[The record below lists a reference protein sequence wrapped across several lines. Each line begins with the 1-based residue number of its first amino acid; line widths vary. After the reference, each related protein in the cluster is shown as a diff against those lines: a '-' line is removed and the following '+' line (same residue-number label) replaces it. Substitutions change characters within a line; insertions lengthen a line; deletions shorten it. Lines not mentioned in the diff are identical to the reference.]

1 VSREMKRI
9 LVTGA
14 CGQIGSELTPALRA
28 RYGSENVVASDI
40 AEPTPALRDAG
51 PFEFVDVTRREQ
63 IEEVVERYKIDTIY
77 HMAAILS
84 ASGEKNPQLAWRVNV
99 GGLYNVLEV
108 ARERELVRVFCPS
121 SIAVFGPE
129 TPKENTPQET
139 VLRPTTMYGITKVT
153 GELLGNYYFHRFG
166 VDVRG
171 LRYPG
176 IISAETMP
184 GGGTTDYAVEIF
196 YEALKHKRY
205 TCFVREDTVL
215 PMMYMPDCIEALKHK
230 RYTCFVREDTVL
242 PMMYMPDCIRATMM
256 LMEADLS
263 RLRYHTEYNLSGL
276 SFSAGEL
283 AAEIQKHIPD
293 FVCTFEPD
301 FRQQIADSWPRTI
314 DDTPAREDWG
324 WAPKYDLAAMV
335 KDMLAKLREKGV

>member
-1 VSREMKRI
+1 
-9 LVTGA
+9 
-14 CGQIGSELTPALRA
+14 
-28 RYGSENVVASDI
+28 
-40 AEPTPALRDAG
+40 
-51 PFEFVDVTRREQ
+51 
-63 IEEVVERYKIDTIY
+63 
-77 HMAAILS
+77 
-84 ASGEKNPQLAWRVNV
+84 
-99 GGLYNVLEV
+99 
-108 ARERELVRVFCPS
+108 VRVFCPS

-166 VDVRG
+166 LDVRG

-196 YEALKHKRY
+196 YEALRHG
-205 TCFVREDTVL
+205 
-215 PMMYMPDCIEALKHK
+215 

-242 PMMYMPDCIRATMM
+242 PMMYMPDCIRATIM

-263 RLRYHTEYNLSGL
+263 RLTYHADYNLSGL

-283 AAEIQKHIPD
+283 VAEIKKHIPD
-293 FVCTFEPD
+293 FVCEFKPD

-335 KDMLAKLREKGV
+335 EDMLAKLREKGV